1 MRPPQ
6 SRRILPTLTEAE
18 RRALLRRRHSAD
30 TLDPFAS
37 DPDPDIRLI
46 GQLALRQPDQV
57 DYAFVLG
64 DLCAQRSWLNNQR
77 LLILYVGKTLI
88 AYRRAEQK
96 ASTEFDRVQAQQA
109 ADAYARWVLEAAQAY
124 PTQRNLA
131 VGLWVAA
138 ADSDDMLPT
147 LHLPFELTK
156 PLLALY
162 AARCCE
168 ASTTSGGETQFDDAT
183 AFSDDAPAYDTS
195 FDELPNPSQ
204 TNLPAHQATLS
215 TAGPTLASANEE
227 ASFDRTQNLM
237 SLASMEP
244 SADDGISKTPSGE
257 HRPARHAASET
268 DFQVGDRIEG
278 RYEVYEIKLGG
289 MGVVYLCYD
298 HEQRMPIAIKS
309 FQKRFMDN
317 ERAVARFEQE
327 ALTWV
332 RLEKHLH
339 IVRALLVQK
348 ILGRPHIML
357 EHISGMEG
365 LGVDLR
371 SWIEHR
377 RLTLDKTLLFAIHV
391 ALGMQHA
398 TQKIPGLVHRDLKPG
413 NILVTHDGIAKV
425 TDFGLVRSLEPAS
438 EYGIF
443 DDASGDHDDR
453 LTRAHAFVGTPPY
466 MSPEQFTTRTIDLR
480 ADIYS
485 FGCLLYEM
493 LTGQPP
499 FKGRTMAEWQH
510 QHTTV
515 TPNYTTMELAQVPMG
530 VIMLVAACLQKTPE
544 HRPANW
550 STLVKKLSHLYE
562 AHIGPLPVLATDGEA
577 LEARELIDKGY
588 SLTELGRYSEAL
600 EAYDQALAI
609 NSHNARYWGRR
620 GRALR
625 LLERY
630 DDALAS
636 YQHAIDLQPE
646 DGWLWNGLGIIYDR
660 MRQNAR
666 ALEAF
671 ERSVR
676 LDPNDTWAWYN
687 LGDLQFRMGQP
698 DQAVAS
704 LKTALEIDPRNHQAW
719 GKLGKIYRVT
729 QNWPAAVRA
738 YEQAIKI
745 EPTYAWAYN
754 GLGLTFKVMRKLEEA
769 VTAFKRAAHYEPQ
782 VVWHWYNLA
791 ETLVEMQRYVDALHP
806 AQEATRIAPD
816 QAAPWGK
823 LGQVLRYL
831 RRHEEALSAYERAI
845 KLDPQFD
852 WAINGRGLVLENMER
867 YEEALRCYEQASA
880 INPERE
886 WHWYNRG
893 HMLYQLGRHQE
904 ALVMLNEALRRRG
917 DFARAWS
924 LVGSI
929 RRQLGQFEAALAA
942 LQTALE
948 QDAQQ
953 AWTWSELASTYEA
966 LKEYARAEEAYG
978 RAFAIDRHQVSH
990 LYKQA
995 EMLVQLNRNEE
1006 ALKLLEYAL
1015 RLNERSANLWA
1026 KLGQVQRKLG
1036 QLDASLGS
1044 FDRALALEPTYTW
1057 AWYGKGL
1064 TLSAMKRHEE
1074 ALDCF
1079 QQAVQIDPRDVWSW
1093 YSYADELLL
1102 LNRSSESVAA
1112 LQEALKIDPDH
1123 VESWVKLGQ
1132 AYRNLSQYEEAVEA
1146 YQRAIELQP
1155 TNSWG
1160 WNGLGLVLRALGR
1173 RDEARYCYEQAIE
1186 HDPQVTWYYIN
1197 LMTLLLDNGQAAEAL
1212 TVIERAL
1219 MIDAANPNVW
1229 ARHGHALRRLNRCEE
1244 ALVSYDR
1251 ALALDE
1257 TYAWAWNG
1265 KGLCL
1270 MKLKRC
1276 DEALAAY
1283 QRAVYYDPKS
1293 VWFWYN
1299 YGDSLASCGQL
1310 EDAVDALKQALS
1322 VDPTHVLSQE
1332 RLSAVQ
1338 RELRDDSK

>member
-1 MRPPQ
+1 MKPPR
-6 SRRILPTLTEAE
+6 SRRLLPTLSEAE
-18 RRALLRRRHSAD
+18 RRALLRKRHPAD
-30 TLDPFAS
+30 ALDPFAS

-64 DLCAQRSWLNNQR
+64 DFCADRSWMNGQR
-77 LLILYVGKTLI
+77 LLILYVGKALI

-96 ASTEFDRVQAQQA
+96 ATNDFDRLQAQRTA
-109 ADAYARWVLEAAQAY
+109 EAYARWVIEAAQAY

-131 VGLWVAA
+131 VALWVAA

-147 LHLPFELTK
+147 LNLSPELTK

-162 AARCCE
+162 AARGHE
-168 ASTTSGGETQFDDAT
+168 ASTTTGGETQFDDAT
-183 AFSDDAPAYDTS
+183 AFSDDMAVYDTS
-195 FDELPNPSQ
+195 FDAPPSPPRAAAQPPAPLLNDTTSAGHAEAPPASEDDALDYTHNELP
-204 TNLPAHQATLS
+204 
-215 TAGPTLASANEE
+215 
-227 ASFDRTQNLM
+227 
-237 SLASMEP
+237 LASMEP
-244 SADDGISKTPSGE
+244 SAEDGVSETPSSE
-257 HRPARHAASET
+257 HRIVRHSVSET
-268 DFQVGDRIEG
+268 DFHVGDRIDG

-348 ILGRPHIML
+348 ILGRPHILL

-371 SWIEHR
+371 SWIEHH
-377 RLTLDKTLLFAIHV
+377 RLTLDNTLLFAIHV

-438 EYGIF
+438 EYGIGGG
-443 DDASGDHDDR
+443 DASGEFDDR

-466 MSPEQFTTRTIDLR
+466 MSPEQFTSRTVDLR

-485 FGCLLYEM
+485 FGCMLYEM

-499 FKGRTMAEWQH
+499 FKGRNMAEWQH

-515 TPNYTTMELAQVPMG
+515 TPDYSLPPLKQAPSD
-530 VIMLVAACLQKTPE
+530 LVALLAECLQKSPD
-544 HRPANW
+544 HRPAGW
-550 STLVKKLSHLYE
+550 SALVERLSQLYE
-562 AHIGPLPVLATDGEA
+562 AHIGALPVLATDGEA

-588 SLTELGRYSEAL
+588 SLTELGRYYEAL
-600 EAYDQALAI
+600 EAYDQAIAI
-609 NSHNARYWGRR
+609 NSYNARYWGRR

-630 DDALAS
+630 DDALDS
-636 YQHAIDLQPE
+636 YRRALDLQPD

-660 MRQNAR
+660 MRQSSR
-666 ALEAF
+666 ALESF

-676 LDPNDTWAWYN
+676 LDPKDTWSWYN
-687 LGDLQFRMGQP
+687 LGDLQFRIGQV
-698 DQAVAS
+698 DQAIRS
-704 LKTALEIDPRNHQAW
+704 LQTSLEVDPHNHQAW
-719 GKLGKIYRVT
+719 GKLGKIYRAA
-729 QNWPAAVRA
+729 QNLPAAVQA
-738 YEQAIKI
+738 YEQAIAL

-754 GLGLTFKVMRKLEEA
+754 GLGLTLKAMRKLEEA

-831 RRHEEALSAYERAI
+831 RRHEEAIYAYDRAI
-845 KLDPQFD
+845 ALDPQFD

-867 YEEALRCYEQASA
+867 YEEALSCYQQATA

-886 WHWYNRG
+886 WHWYNQG
-893 HMLYQLGRHQE
+893 HMLYQLNRPEE
-904 ALVMLNEALRRRG
+904 ALAILEEALRRRRH
-917 DFARAWS
+917 FPRAWS
-924 LVGSI
+924 LIGSI
-929 RRQLGQFEAALAA
+929 RRQLGHYHAALEA
-942 LQTALE
+942 LQTSLD

-966 LKEYARAEEAYG
+966 LKQYDLAEEAYG

-995 EMLVQLNRNEE
+995 EMLVQLNRNEQ
-1006 ALKLLEYAL
+1006 ALKLLQYAL

-1026 KLGQVQRKLG
+1026 KLGQVQRKLN
-1036 QLDASLGS
+1036 QLDESLTS
-1044 FDRALALEPTYTW
+1044 FDRALALDPQYTW

-1064 TLSAMKRHEE
+1064 TLSAMKRHEK
-1074 ALDCF
+1074 ALECF
-1079 QQAVQIDPRDVWSW
+1079 QQA
-1093 YSYADELLL
+1093 
-1102 LNRSSESVAA
+1102 
-1112 LQEALKIDPDH
+1112 
-1123 VESWVKLGQ
+1123 
-1132 AYRNLSQYEEAVEA
+1132 
-1146 YQRAIELQP
+1146 
-1155 TNSWG
+1155 
-1160 WNGLGLVLRALGR
+1160 
-1173 RDEARYCYEQAIE
+1173 
-1186 HDPQVTWYYIN
+1186 
-1197 LMTLLLDNGQAAEAL
+1197 
-1212 TVIERAL
+1212 
-1219 MIDAANPNVW
+1219 
-1229 ARHGHALRRLNRCEE
+1229 
-1244 ALVSYDR
+1244 
-1251 ALALDE
+1251 
-1257 TYAWAWNG
+1257 
-1265 KGLCL
+1265 
-1270 MKLKRC
+1270 
-1276 DEALAAY
+1276 
-1283 QRAVYYDPKS
+1283 
-1293 VWFWYN
+1293 
-1299 YGDSLASCGQL
+1299 
-1310 EDAVDALKQALS
+1310 
-1322 VDPTHVLSQE
+1322 
-1332 RLSAVQ
+1332 
-1338 RELRDDSK
+1338 